1 MKKFKE
7 WRGTALMK
15 KLKRFFASILCIC
28 MIITSCPD
36 LLAWAAG
43 DTAVVKPVTYRL
55 TANSLSKM
63 VRKAELEK
71 TEENGLCKLKLPKGF
86 NKTLGKTKLHVYLQP
101 DEDSLVFVFE
111 NKADKRQGAA
121 LIVDNKKSDIF
132 AIPTKA
138 EIYEELGYEY
148 ASDSN
153 ADEEEIDS
161 EGLLGDDFQDLEA
174 EIVDDAA
181 TGSDNNA
188 DEKYDYLEGYA
199 THTILNNK
207 KHTTGVTFVVSLDD
221 LGMDSLGELLP
232 DEDDEI
238 TATDSNAET
247 VVPGETKPEKPTTTV
262 PAEVPTT
269 TPSNPTVTTP
279 SNATVVTVATPSNV
293 AKTFIAD
300 VNGVTIRAHAEAGV
314 LPEAATFQAIEL
326 KETGKTADAFKEAC
340 KTLDDAEDTEY
351 DGVMAYDLHFLLDG
365 EEVQPNGE
373 VEITMEVSQKAL
385 PTDVDP
391 STIEAKH
398 LAEDGDTLQVQ
409 TVADTADKVEGTVEV
424 KEDVVATLQTE
435 ASSLTKAEQNATAVK
450 AEFKVDSFSYF
461 AITFKKKNTIK
472 AYIVNSKGE
481 DIPLSGADANDEVHI
496 GGYGKSNAV
505 IFDPTDFGA
514 QWESGNGWGS
524 EARQDKW
531 ISIKVVA
538 DAYGRYTEEYTYSRA
553 QINKPGENVTAQEIK
568 WIYYNLKGNTWY
580 YSNAD
585 SRPTSFNT
593 KDANTKVL
601 SEPGS
606 NDSKIYLVYNAT
618 NVNRDIIDE
627 IATQGHLTIR
637 YEGASDK
644 TYTFKWYGSDNGI
657 TWSQEPI
664 ERKRVQGENYNI
676 DYNGHS
682 SYLYPALDL
691 SNNLNTDKTIR
702 RWYKA
707 EVWDGNTKLREYP
720 KYQIPYFAA
729 IQNGGFEDIKI
740 DGDEGVNP
748 STTTSSNK
756 GNYTFPNGYTGLIW
770 KTTGADEQ
778 IEIADVTHEGDKR
791 YNCSQAKDGTQ
802 FAELNAEQAGSLYQV
817 VLTQPGS
824 KLNWEFYHKGRYG
837 ADTMYM
843 FIAAADQLGTI
854 TDQIAQGVTPNVDG
868 SKYLE
873 VTSQTSAGWY
883 YNNKQKKQY
892 SQYGPGDWKK
902 HSSAEEGT
910 YTVPEGQYLTVFF
923 FVAKSTSTKSKTE
936 GNLLDKVSFG
946 TQPLVPS
953 EETGTLRVTKCVEGI
968 SETDIQNYSVEIKLY
983 NSNSEVVRSAN
994 IGFESGNPTNA
1005 IEFTDLLPDNYQ
1017 IEEIPVFGGTTGN
1030 AYTQVES
1037 KLQVDNTNTKIN
1049 ENNSITK
1056 SSIGRIEA
1064 NRTKQITFINKYAPQ
1079 YRTLSVT
1086 KMVKGNMGNNSDS
1099 FNFKLEAEGNISKIA
1114 GEYSVVKSNGST
1126 ENRTVNT
1133 DGTFALS
1140 GGETITITKIPYG
1153 ATISV
1158 TETSTDGY
1166 ETTYLVDTTEGTET
1180 KGCSHSFS
1188 NMTENHSILFINTR
1202 TVIIPTGLFDHGKPT
1217 GWWFLMVMAAGCLGF
1232 GAYRRKKKRDDR
1244 EERL

>member
-153 ADEEEIDS
+153 ADEDEIDS

-207 KHTTGVTFVVSLDD
+207 KHTTGVAFVVSLDD

-351 DGVMAYDLHFLLDG
+351 DGVMAYDLHFLLEG

-385 PTDVDP
+385 PADVDP
-391 STIEAKH
+391 STIEVKH

-461 AITFKKKNTIK
+461 VITYGSKTSIMYVYLEDKNGNAIKGDNRLDVDGDSNTI
-472 AYIVNSKGE
+472 SPE
-481 DIPLSGADANDEVHI
+481 DMGPL
-496 GGYGKSNAV
+496 
-505 IFDPTDFGA
+505 
-514 QWESGNGWGS
+514 WESGDRC
-524 EARQDKW
+524 EYW
-531 ISIKVVA
+531 INVKETAGTFGGKTQEYIYQR
-538 DAYGRYTEEYTYSRA
+538 AYF
-553 QINKPGENVTAQEIK
+553 NKNNKQQEVK
-568 WIYYNLKGNTWY
+568 WIYCIRKKVLWYWTYEWY
-580 YSNAD
+580 YSNEEEQPTTKPSESNKITEANTQGIKVLHLVYEKEVSAD
-585 SRPTSFNT
+585 SEITDTISENGLLNYFYPQNQSLPKENQIPDPDVTYVWYRSDDGTT
-593 KDANTKVL
+593 WEEVEQKDFENESSNIINDQTGTHL
-601 SEPGS
+601 S
-606 NDSKIYLVYNAT
+606 A
-618 NVNRDIIDE
+618 
-627 IATQGHLTIR
+627 
-637 YEGASDK
+637 
-644 TYTFKWYGSDNGI
+644 
-657 TWSQEPI
+657 
-664 ERKRVQGENYNI
+664 
-676 DYNGHS
+676 
-682 SYLYPALDL
+682 ALDL
-691 SNNLNTDKTIR
+691 AKDVDLR
-702 RWYKA
+702 RYYRVKVYKQ
-707 EVWDGNTKLREYP
+707 EQEIYTTKP
-720 KYQIPYFAA
+720 FQIPYYAA
-729 IQNGGFEDIKI
+729 LQNGSFEYPNITRLTSRGFMFLPD
-740 DGDEGVNP
+740 
-748 STTTSSNK
+748 TTT
-756 GNYTFPNGYTGLIW
+756 GIMW
-770 KTTGADEQ
+770 RTTGS
-778 IEIADVTHEGDKR
+778 DKQLELGLA
-791 YNCSQAKDGTQ
+791 NKNPHGAKNVPDGTQ
-802 FAELNAEQAGSLYQV
+802 FAELNAQASGALYQEV
-817 VLTQPGS
+817 ITAPGS
-824 KLNWEFYHKGRYG
+824 KLNWGLSHRGREG
-837 ADTMYM
+837 EDTMYLVIAPSKIVKEEELTTQDAVIE
-843 FIAAADQLGTI
+843 FINTHLRSNNSYSDNGIYIQKF
-854 TDQIAQGVTPNVDG
+854 TDDIAEDDG
-868 SKYLE
+868 QS
-873 VTSQTSAGWY
+873 GW
-883 YNNKQKKQY
+883 
-892 SQYGPGDWKK
+892 
-902 HSSAEEGT
+902 GT
-910 YTVPEGQYLTVFF
+910 YQSETPYEVPQNGYLTTFF
-923 FVAKSTSTKSKTE
+923 FVAGETYSNNTTI
-936 GNLLDKVSFG
+936 GNLLDAVYFTTNLPKPKPGRASLIVEKKVENLEVNDLKDY
-946 TQPLVPS
+946 Q
-953 EETGTLRVTKCVEGI
+953 
-968 SETDIQNYSVEIKLY
+968 VEITL
-983 NSNSEVVRSAN
+983 E
-994 IGFESGNPTNA
+994 G
-1005 IEFTDLLPDNYQ
+1005 
-1017 IEEIPVFGGTTGN
+1017 
-1030 AYTQVES
+1030 
-1037 KLQVDNTNTKIN
+1037 
-1049 ENNSITK
+1049 
-1056 SSIGRIEA
+1056 
-1064 NRTKQITFINKYAPQ
+1064 RTKQDGAWESKGET
-1079 YRTLSVT
+1079 TLSFNNGDATASHAFQNLLVDNMEYRIKETPGFTNKTDCYTLSKVEITGLSPSSIDADGWTYFSMEKNKIYTATYTNTYTPNVT
-1086 KMVKGNMGNNSDS
+1086 SLTVKKQVQGNMGNKSE
-1099 FNFKLEAEGNISKIA
+1099 NFIFKIT
-1114 GEYSVVKSNGST
+1114 VKKGST
-1126 ENRTVNT
+1126 DITNAVVNDTKYIHNTAEVTLTASEENAGIFELADNEEVVFN
-1133 DGTFALS
+1133 
-1140 GGETITITKIPYG
+1140 KIPYG
-1153 ATISV
+1153 TTV
-1158 TETSTDGY
+1158 TVEETGSGTGY
-1166 ETTYLVDTTEGTET
+1166 TTTFIVDSESSSEMSGTT
-1180 KGCSHSFS
+1180 FS
-1188 NMTENHSILFINTR
+1188 YTVNDMEKDKTHSIVFINTR
-1202 TVIIPTGLFDHGKPT
+1202 NIEIPTGLFDHGKPT